1 VPVTLEHVVWPLLL
15 SLARGPDAA
24 LALVGIGRTLGGTLT
39 AKHLLPPLLAVLA
52 SSGTVRQSWSGGS
65 SALRV
70 SFLSTVEAPLQLD
83 ALPWLTS
90 EVTAGVGAMTVI
102 GATMLERL
110 PALQGSSVRV
120 LRRRCWAP

>member
-1 VPVTLEHVVWPLLL
+1 MPVTLEHVVWPLLL

-24 LALVGIGRTLGGTLT
+24 FALVGISRMLGGTLT

-70 SFLSTVEAPLQLD
+70 SFPVTSNAPKVSC
-83 ALPWLTS
+83 ALPVKYLTRD
-90 EVTAGVGAMTVI
+90 T
-102 GATMLERL
+102 
-110 PALQGSSVRV
+110 
-120 LRRRCWAP
+120 RCWSHDCGCMRGYLSNCLRCRRAA